1 MCAGVFGV
9 IWRYCQMS
17 DGKCTA
23 SQSKI
28 AEKIG
33 LSTRT
38 VQRCAEKLISAGYLS
53 SVVKEGMGV
62 EYYDTG
68 LAGLR
73 IQVSGYNY
81 HEPLSPT
88 AQYTQNNLRHRVA
101 ATYDTE
107 SHKDSW
113 LKNLKEN
120 FQKVWDSFSK
130 IQKITLILVMLASYH
145 IS

>member
-1 MCAGVFGV
+1 MNNAENKTVLSDVGGFTPAIDTIVDELGFMCAGVFGV
-9 IWRYCQMS
+9 IWRYCQMG

-23 SQSKI
+23 SQSRL
-28 AEKIG
+28 AEKLG
-33 LSTRT
+33 VNVRT
-38 VQRCAEKLISAGYLS
+38 IQRCAEKLVTAGYLR
-53 SVVKEGMGV
+53 VIVKKGVGV

-107 SHKDSW
+107 SHKDR
-113 LKNLKEN
+113 
-120 FQKVWDSFSK
+120 
-130 IQKITLILVMLASYH
+130 Y
-145 IS
+145 